1 MDNHRHVQRGIVN
14 KKTVVFFA
22 VLAKAFPVI
31 ASEHDN
37 GVSIQA
43 IRLEKSNKPA
53 YLRVRKSNFAVVR
66 TLFVLFAVG
75 SRRPIGIVRVVEMHP
90 EKEFALPILTQPV
103 QRHVGDHIARTLQL
117 LQIRLL
123 QPVEIEVIV
132 VEVESLVQPKARVQD
147 GRADDRPCGVPV
159 LFENGGQRRL
169 AWIQLVAAEIMHA
182 AERGIGSGEDD
193 CVSWQR
199 HRDWRVG
206 ALEAYSVASE
216 GIDVRSADQ
225 LVAVASQVVRSQSV
239 NGDYDDIGSSLH
251 LGRRFAAEKEKAAYQ

>member
-14 KKTVVFFA
+14 KKTVVLFA
-22 VLAKAFPVI
+22 VFAKAFPVI
-31 ASEHDN
+31 ASEHDS

-53 YLRVRKSNFAVVR
+53 YLRVRKSNFAVVG
-66 TLFVLFAVG
+66 TLSVFFAVG
-75 SRRPIGIVRVVEMHP
+75 NWRPIRIVWVVEMHP
-90 EKEFALPILTQPV
+90 EKEFVLPVLRQPL

-123 QPVEIEVIV
+123 QPFEVEVIV
-132 VEVESLVQPKARVQD
+132 IEVESLVQAKARVQH
-147 GRADDRPCGVPV
+147 GRADDRPRAVPV

-216 GIDVRSADQ
+216 GIDGRIADQ
-225 LVAVASQVVRSQSV
+225 LVAVACQVVRSQSV
-239 NGDYDDIGSSLH
+239 NGDYDNVGSSLH
-251 LGRRFAAEKEKAAYQ
+251 LGRRLAAEKEKAAYQ